1 VWKDFRGLDELQHQ
15 RDWRFTPGRLLAGST
30 LGVVGL
36 GAIGTAVAERARAF
50 GMRVVAI
57 RRSYTPGMTSPV
69 AEELG
74 GPSDL
79 PRLLAEADVVVL
91 SAPETPETDN
101 LIGADE
107 LALMKPGSVLC
118 NVARGSLV
126 DETALIDAL
135 SRGRLRAAILDVV
148 QEEPLPPDSAL
159 WKAPNLYLS
168 PHSAPSQDGYFDRL
182 AELFA
187 RNVLRYAKGE
197 PLINL
202 ASPDQGY

>member
-1 VWKDFRGLDELQHQ
+1 
-15 RDWRFTPGRLLAGST
+15 
-30 LGVVGL
+30 
-36 GAIGTAVAERARAF
+36 
-50 GMRVVAI
+50 MRVVAI

-182 AELFA
+182 AELLA

-197 PLINL
+197 SLINL